1 MRILLLAP
9 HPFFQTRGT
18 PIAVDLMLRVLSER
32 GDQVDMLTFPE
43 GDDVVYDNVR
53 IYRTPKLPFIKNIRP
68 GFSGKKLV
76 CDGFMLIQAINLC
89 LKYKY
94 NIVHS
99 VEESAFIAL
108 VLKVLFR
115 TPYIYDMDS
124 SLAQQMI
131 EKFAFLSSLQFLFNA
146 FERLAVQQAKVVI
159 PVCETLSEDIQV
171 YKPKRVVV
179 LPDISLLDYSAPNNK
194 A

>member
-1 MRILLLAP
+1 
-9 HPFFQTRGT
+9 
-18 PIAVDLMLRVLSER
+18 
-32 GDQVDMLTFPE
+32 MLTFPE

-53 IYRTPKLPFIKNIRP
+53 IYRTPKLPFIKNISP

-94 NIVHS
+94 DIVHS

-108 VLKVLFR
+108 VLKVVFR

-131 EKFAFLSSLQFLFNA
+131 EKFSFLSSLRFLFNA

-179 LPDISLLDYSAPNNK
+179 LPDISLLDYSAPNKK

>member
-1 MRILLLAP
+1 MKILLLAP

-43 GDDVVYDNVR
+43 GDDVNYDHVQ
-53 IYRTPKLPFIKNIRP
+53 IYRTPKLPLIKNISP
-68 GFSGKKLV
+68 GFSWKKLV
-76 CDGFMLIQAINLC
+76 CDGLMFIQAFSFCFKN
-89 LKYKY
+89 KYD
-94 NIVHS
+94 IVHS

-108 VLKVLFR
+108 ILKVVFK

-124 SLAQQMI
+124 SLSQQMI
-131 EKFAFLSSLQFLFNA
+131 EKFSFLSSLRFIFNA
-146 FERLAVQQAKVVI
+146 FEKVAVQQAKVVI
-159 PVCETLSEDIQV
+159 PVCETLAEDIQI

-179 LPDISLLDYSAPNNK
+179 LPDISLLNYSAPNQE